1 MTFKEFHGIL
11 LMLSK
16 FWLISKFSLSY
27 PWTVTVMKVPEQIS
41 ANGSKIY
48 TVELKKKVNWY

>member
-1 MTFKEFHGIL
+1 
-11 LMLSK
+11 MLSK

>member
-1 MTFKEFHGIL
+1 MGFSLHAA
-11 LMLSK
+11 K
-16 FWLISKFSLSY
+16 FWLISEFSLSY
-27 PWTVTVMKVPEQIS
+27 PWTVAVTVVPEQIS